1 MRDLMFK
8 FILTASLMTSSA
20 WAVQTDM
27 LCEFG
32 QTLSVAGDHRTD
44 NAIHVLWRGRVYPME
59 RVRTS
64 TGAHRFEHGQS
75 GLVWIDI
82 PTKSM
87 LLDARRGTPVVND
100 CKVVSKNLPRR

>member
-1 MRDLMFK
+1 MKELMFK
-8 FILTASLMTSSA
+8 FIMIASLTAGSA

-27 LCEFG
+27 VCEFG
-32 QTLSVAGDHRTD
+32 QALSVAGDHRTE
-44 NAIHVLWRGRVYPME
+44 NVIQVLWRGHIYQME